1 MMWWVPPA
9 VLVAAGLLSL
19 AWTAFLLFE
28 ITKAVELV
36 VEAAA
41 SLSSRQQAKN
51 RSGAV
56 HPRSVVRGLPDRSR
70 LDSIRSHS
78 RRKHLY
84 VANSTDF
91 LL

>member
-41 SLSSRQQAKN
+41 SLSYRQQANN
-51 RSGAV
+51 RSGAA
-56 HPRSVVRGLPDRSR
+56 HPRPVVRGQPDRSR
-70 LDSIRSHS
+70 SDWIRSNS
-78 RRKHLY
+78 RRKYLY
-84 VANSTDF
+84 VADSADF

>member
-1 MMWWVPPA
+1 MWWLPPA
-9 VLVAAGLLSL
+9 VLVAAGFLSL

-41 SLSSRQQAKN
+41 SLSSRQRAEN

-56 HPRSVVRGLPDRSR
+56 HRRPVVHDQPGWSRSN
-70 LDSIRSHS
+70 SIRSRS
-78 RRKHLY
+78 RREHLS
-84 VANSTDF
+84 VAHSADF
-91 LL
+91 LP

>member
-41 SLSSRQQAKN
+41 LVSSRQQAKN
-51 RSGAV
+51 RSGATR
-56 HPRSVVRGLPDRSR
+56 PRSVVRGQPDRSR

-84 VANSTDF
+84 VADPADF
-91 LL
+91 RL